1 MAFWHDYCTQSPCV
15 HRRARGLVLR
25 CAYCAFVHATHD
37 VSDMC
42 SVRREACAFI
52 WDRQMAETSIVEL
65 IEAGLRAEA
74 LRQKTIANNVANL
87 QTPGYRRLDVRFE
100 QLLAKAIGSGGQFDL
115 EEIEPEVYQPKNTS
129 VNPNGNDVNIE
140 VEVCELAKNNLR
152 QKAFIRL
159 LNKKYSQIDEAIN
172 IR

>member
-1 MAFWHDYCTQSPCV
+1 
-15 HRRARGLVLR
+15 
-25 CAYCAFVHATHD
+25 
-37 VSDMC
+37 
-42 SVRREACAFI
+42 
-52 WDRQMAETSIVEL
+52 MAETSIVEL

-140 VEVCELAKNNLR
+140 VEVGELAKNNLR